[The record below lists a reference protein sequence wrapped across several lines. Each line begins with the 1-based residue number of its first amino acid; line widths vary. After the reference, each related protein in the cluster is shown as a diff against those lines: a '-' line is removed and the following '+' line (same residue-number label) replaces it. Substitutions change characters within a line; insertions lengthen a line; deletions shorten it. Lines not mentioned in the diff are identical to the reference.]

1 MQDIF
6 DKVAGITLGKHE
18 QYHDLTTAKQPLDLL
33 KEQLDG
39 LEIPI

>member
-18 QYHDLTTAKQPLDLL
+18 QFDDLGTGKQPLDLL